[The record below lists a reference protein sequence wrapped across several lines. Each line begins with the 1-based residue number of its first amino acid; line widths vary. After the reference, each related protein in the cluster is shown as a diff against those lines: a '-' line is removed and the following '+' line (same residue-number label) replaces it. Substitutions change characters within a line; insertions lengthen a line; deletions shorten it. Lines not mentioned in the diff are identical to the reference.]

1 MKLLKKNLQVLLSKE
16 KHNSLARAALNWI
29 LSQWDDYENKE
40 DIFIDLANNGCISG
54 MVAPLIYYDD
64 TISFY
69 ERHKEEINGLLYKI
83 MEESGIYCP
92 EELFT
97 NWNKEDP
104 LAIYR
109 DNQNLLA
116 WFAFEETVRNIGLKF
131 EELEDKL

>member
-1 MKLLKKNLQVLLSKE
+1 MLLSKE

-29 LSQWDDYENKE
+29 LSQWDDYENQE
-40 DIFIDLANNGCISG
+40 NIFIDLANDGCISG

-69 ERHKEEINGLLYKI
+69 EGHKEEIDELLYKT
-83 MEESGIYCP
+83 MEESGIYRLD
-92 EELFT
+92 ELFT

-109 DNQNLLA
+109 NNQNLLA
-116 WFAFEETVRNIGLKF
+116 WFAFEETVRKIGLKF
-131 EELEDKL
+131 EELEGKI